1 MPRNDGRG
9 KCLAMTKRE
18 PPNEEKGN
26 PSQWRERE
34 SLAMRRKGRPR
45 NDLILVIAS
54 EAKQS
59 EGLDFQ
65 LRTSFRCR
73 LDCFLLD
80 V

>member
-1 MPRNDGRG
+1 MPRNDKKG
-9 KCLAMTKRE
+9 K
-18 PPNEEKGN
+18 PPNEEKG
-26 PSQWRERE
+26 
-34 SLAMRRKGRPR
+34 RPR
-45 NDLILVIAS
+45 NDFILVIAS